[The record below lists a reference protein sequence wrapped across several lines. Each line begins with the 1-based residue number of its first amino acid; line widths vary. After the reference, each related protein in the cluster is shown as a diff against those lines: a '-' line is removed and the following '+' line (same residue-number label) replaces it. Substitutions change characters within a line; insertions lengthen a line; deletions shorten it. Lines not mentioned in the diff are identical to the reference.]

1 MRWWR
6 GRGGLTLPLLGFLA
20 AAIVFVASLGVTG
33 GRLLHQA
40 RLEANANRVGF
51 WESSQA
57 LSEAQRLRAELY
69 RQGVTRD
76 DGAALRLRFDI
87 LWSRLDLLQATGD
100 DGQRLPALEAVR
112 AELPKIFDQM
122 RAIDALLAPAI
133 AGDPAAFAAAEATLA
148 DLVREVG
155 AAHRELNQDRQ
166 IMAEATARGLGQLR
180 AAFGASA
187 LGLVA
192 SVALLSGMLFWQ
204 WRRTQRL
211 LVETEGARARADRS
225 ERLLRVLV
233 DALPVMVSAHDQDG
247 RFVLANDALSEFLGQ
262 PEDRLVGQ
270 RLEAVTGQPGDAG
283 EVAAALSGGQRLGF
297 REVAAQDAGGRART
311 LLTTTAPVA
320 EAGGPAET
328 AVRISLDITERKEA
342 EQRIRHLAEHDALT
356 GLSNRH
362 VFREALDSA
371 LARGGM
377 VALHLIDLDDF
388 KDVNDSMGHVA
399 GDALLVVA
407 AARMRASLG
416 PGESLARLGGDEF
429 AVIQT
434 GIHAETEADLKAE
447 SIGRVL
453 AEPELLEGQLVSAR
467 ASIGTVI
474 GPVDG
479 MDAQAL
485 LQRADI
491 ALYRAKGA
499 GKGRAQRYSSAMEAQ
514 LVERRRLQADLEQ
527 AIQDGAIHFAFQP
540 KFSVRDLSFV
550 GCEALAR
557 WTHPVRG
564 VVPPSTFVPLT
575 ETARLSARF
584 ALLTLRAALR
594 QRRAWREAGHDIPV
608 AVNLSARH
616 VVSGQAPALLREAL
630 AAEGER
636 PRGLEVEV
644 TEDVF
649 IKDPGEA
656 AETLAALQREG
667 VRLALDDFGTGY
679 ASLGYLQQLP
689 FDVIKLDRSFVMG
702 LGTSERTEQIV
713 AAVVRIA
720 HGLGATLVAEGVENA
735 LQLSRL
741 RAIGCDDVQGYLLGK
756 PMAPEALL
764 RLVEQE
770 DAANTVRPVPRL
782 AGVA

>member
-1 MRWWR
+1 MRWTHR
-6 GRGGLTLPLLGFLA
+6 HGGLALPLVGILA
-20 AAIVFVASLGVTG
+20 AAMVFVASLAVTG
-33 GRLLHQA
+33 A
-40 RLEANANRVGF
+40 RLVHQSQLEENANRVGF

-57 LSEAQRLRAELY
+57 LSEAQRLRAEIY
-69 RQGVTRD
+69 RQHVTRD
-76 DGAALRLRFDI
+76 DGGALRLRLDI
-87 LWSRLDLLQATGD
+87 LWSRLDLLSATGN
-100 DGQRLPALEAVR
+100 DGPRLPALETVR
-112 AELPKIFDQM
+112 AELQRIFD
-122 RAIDALLAPAI
+122 RLREVERLLAPMI
-133 AGDPAAFAAAEATLA
+133 AGDPTAFAEASATMD
-148 DLVREVG
+148 DLVRDIG
-155 AAHRELNQDRQ
+155 ATHRELNHDRQ
-166 IMAEATARGLGQLR
+166 IMAEATSQGLGRLR
-180 AAFGASA
+180 TAFAFSA

-192 SVALLSGMLFWQ
+192 SVTLLSGLLFWQ

-211 LVETEGARARADRS
+211 LTETEGARARADRS

-233 DALPVMVSAHDQDG
+233 DALPVMVSAHDREG
-247 RFVLANDALSEFLGQ
+247 RFVLANNALADFLGQ

-270 RLEAVTGQPGDAG
+270 RLADVTGQPGDARD
-283 EVAAALSGGQRLGF
+283 VAAALSGGQRLGF
-297 REVAAQDAGGRART
+297 REVAACDASGRPRT
-311 LLTTTAPVA
+311 LLTTTAPVD
-320 EAGGPAET
+320 EAQGRAET

-342 EQRIRHLAEHDALT
+342 EQRIRHLAEHDPLT
-356 GLSNRH
+356 GLANRH
-362 VFREALDSA
+362 VFGEALDAA

-377 VALHLIDLDDF
+377 VALHLVDLDDF

-399 GDALLVVA
+399 GDALLVAA
-407 AARMRASLG
+407 AARMRGSLQ
-416 PGESLARLGGDEF
+416 PGELLARLGGDEF

-434 GIHAETEADLKAE
+434 DIRHEAEADRKAD
-447 SIGRVL
+447 SIGHL
-453 AEPELLEGQLVSAR
+453 LSEPEVIEGQLVSAR

-479 MDAQAL
+479 MDGQAL

-491 ALYRAKGA
+491 ALYRAKAA
-499 GKGRAQRYSSAMEAQ
+499 GKGRAQRYSGAMEAQ
-514 LVERRRLQADLEQ
+514 LVEQRRLQADLDQ
-527 AIQDGAIHFAFQP
+527 AIEDGALHFDFQP
-540 KFSVRDLSFV
+540 KFSVRDLRFV

-564 VVPPSTFVPLT
+564 VVPPSVFVPLT
-575 ETARLSARF
+575 ETARLSTRF

-594 QRRAWREAGHDIPV
+594 QRRAWREAGHDIAV

-636 PRGLEVEV
+636 PEGLEIEV

-649 IKDPGEA
+649 IKDSGEA

-702 LGTSERTEQIV
+702 LGTSDRTEQIV

-735 LQLSRL
+735 MQLARL

-756 PMAPEALL
+756 PMSPDVLL
-764 RLVEQE
+764 RL
-770 DAANTVRPVPRL
+770 AAESEPEVPRPVARL
-782 AGVA
+782 AGVV